1 MDVLSC
7 AWHSCWY
14 KCELNRNWLWFYT
27 RRLFEYVIN
36 FYEVFLFFILDWLI
50 IAAVLEV
57 LFVAFP
63 DTYDSPDFYSYNF
76 KNYFK
81 SLFSVFVFFTTNNSP
96 ELLMKNYPENAQIT
110 TFFVTLIWFNNIIL
124 IGLLIGLSY
133 YKMKRLM
140 HREVEHAYEV
150 PAKAF
155 VFEQMIEKPNANQ
168 ELVKAILLLHLNDK
182 SVSQDEIKRRINAQ
196 SQEIPEI
203 TRASED
209 IFWKLR
215 QSFEYELIFSIINLI
230 IVIIALQVIHAR
242 DFSKY
247 HHFIIVIGLC
257 CLSLFDFLNNIFFFD
272 MTLIDKLWK
281 TIFDTILNFLIIGCC
296 LFVVLSDYHTAGIVK
311 VWAFLCLAKQFRF
324 FLLLFKFNRQ
334 RMRSHII
341 YPYGRYLYDV
351 TGLII
356 VLFIIFGT
364 LVLNLF
370 GGNVH
375 TFTSILYNEQLKT
388 EYEYEYLN
396 FNSLINSLISLFV
409 VVLNNNWPILAN
421 MGVIGDIQ
429 KKQIMKFVF
438 IVFKLL
444 INYILINSLIAF
456 TIQIFSEFE
465 ERQKGILL
473 SKLDAVRPVAKDA
486 PEPIDED
493 YSDVFDEEE
502 SEDEKSY
509 IPPVG

>member
-1 MDVLSC
+1 M
-7 AWHSCWY
+7 
-14 KCELNRNWLWFYT
+14 
-27 RRLFEYVIN
+27 FEYLIN
-36 FYEVFLFFILDWLI
+36 FYEVFLLFFLDWII

-63 DTYDSPDFYSYNF
+63 DTYDSPEFYSYNF

-110 TFFVTLIWFNNIIL
+110 TFFVTLIWLNNIVL

-140 HREVEHAYEV
+140 HREIETVYSV
-150 PAKAF
+150 PTKAF
-155 VFEQMIEKPNANQ
+155 VFEQMIDKPNASQ
-168 ELVKAILLLHLNDK
+168 ELVKAILVLYMNDRTL
-182 SVSQDEIKRRINAQ
+182 SLDEIKKRINAQ
-196 SQEIPEI
+196 SRDTPDI

-215 QSFEYELIFSIINLI
+215 QSFEYELVFSIVNLV

-242 DFSKY
+242 DFTKY

-257 CLSLFDFLNNIFFFD
+257 CLSLFDFLNNLFFFD
-272 MTLIDKLWK
+272 MTLVDKLWK
-281 TIFDTILNFLIIGCC
+281 TIFDTLLNVLIIGCC
-296 LFVVLSDYHTAGIVK
+296 LLVVLSDYHPAGVVK

-334 RMRSHII
+334 RMRSHVI
-341 YPYGRYLYDV
+341 YPYARYLYDV
-351 TGLII
+351 TGLIVVI
-356 VLFIIFGT
+356 FFIFGT

-375 TFTSILYNEQLKT
+375 SYTSIMFNEQQKT

-396 FNSLINSLISLFV
+396 FNTLINSLISLFV
-409 VVLNNNWPILAN
+409 IVLNNNWPILAN
-421 MGVIGDIQ
+421 LGVIGDIQ
-429 KKQIMKFVF
+429 KKQVIKFVF
-438 IVFKLL
+438 IAFKLL
-444 INYILINSLIAF
+444 VNYILINSLIAF

-465 ERQKGILL
+465 ERQKNILL
-473 SKLDAVRPVAKDA
+473 SKLEAIKPVEKDA
-486 PEPIDED
+486 PEPVDED

-502 SEDEKSY
+502 SEDEKSLV
-509 IPPVG
+509 PAVG